1 MSLQF
6 VLGKSGSGKTHILY
20 EELIRQS
27 IAHPERQY
35 LLLVPEQFTL
45 QTQKDLVMLHPGHGI
60 MNIDILSFER
70 LAYRVFDELGVE
82 PGVILD
88 DLGKSMLLKKVA
100 AAHMRDLSVYGRH
113 VSRMGFTEQMK
124 STLSEFYQYR
134 LHPEQLDQLVES
146 AEGNPLLA
154 CKLKDITLL
163 FRAFEEAMEEGSITA
178 EELLEVLSRS
188 LSRSKLIRESTI
200 VMDGYTG
207 FTPVQYEVICGFLQ
221 YAPKVVVTVTV
232 DPKADPYRQ
241 AGSHDLFY
249 MSRNTIAK
257 LSELAVMAGT
267 GRDQDVLLDGEPVHR
282 FTDQPELAHL
292 EANLFRYPVKPYVA
306 DPARGMRD
314 CVRAGRSSGE
324 IESGNGCQDGCAGKG
339 DDSLQFFA
347 ASDKKGEMAFV
358 CREILRLVR
367 EEGYR
372 YRDVAVLTKDMAG
385 FAAEAEASFEAA
397 GIPVFMD
404 NKRSMLS
411 NPLVEWIRSCLE
423 VIRQDFSYESV
434 FRYAKCGF
442 SSVSPDELFALE
454 NYVIALGIRGASKW
468 EKKWDRTYRGE
479 EMINLE
485 RINAVRE
492 ELAAPLLALRPVL
505 KDKELTCAEKIDAL
519 AAWLTEADGAGQL
532 FQMGELMEAEGNS
545 RLAREY
551 AQIPEKI
558 SELFERIKAL
568 MGQENLTLDELIQVL
583 DTGYE
588 EIRIGTIP
596 PCIDRVTMGDL
607 ERTRL
612 NHVRAV
618 FLVGFNEGILPAAG
632 GHSGLLTEYDRELL
646 KEMGAELAPTAK
658 EQGFIEKFYLYL
670 ALTKASEKLYLCWS
684 ETGED
689 GKAARPSAYLGTLKR
704 LFPEKKIRRQE
715 RQTEAQEESCWES
728 VVNRESGLKLIAS
741 GLSESREQ
749 EVSEAWKEVYS
760 YFWGREQERS
770 EIRQMLKATFGVYR
784 EELIGK
790 AVGRLLYGQQIYGS
804 VSRLEA
810 QAACAYRQFLT
821 YGLRLSKRQEYEFA
835 AVDMGNLFHQ
845 SLEICFTKLNEA
857 GLSVAEISDEQR
869 KTLVSDSVQEVA
881 ATYGN
886 TILGSSARNRYLTSR
901 IERITDRTLWA
912 VGEQT
917 RRGEMVPTEFEMS
930 FSGREDEELRL
941 QLDDETT
948 MNLRGRIDR
957 VDTFEDDASVYVRI
971 LDYKSGMESF
981 DLNRIYHG
989 LQLQLVVYLGAVMER
1004 ERKLHPDK
1012 VIEPAGVFYFHI
1024 NDPVIDSDQAMS
1036 REAAER
1042 QILEKL
1048 KLDGLVLSEER
1059 AIRLQDKE
1067 FTGKSAVIPV
1077 TEKDGVIQLE
1087 KSRTAGRQQ
1096 FAQLTEHV
1104 KAKMLEFGK
1113 DIVDGRVPVN
1123 PYRLKGRSAC
1133 DYCEFSTVCGFDT
1146 RLPGCRYRQLKV
1158 MEDKTVWEKMVGS
1171 ADECGDEGRENA
1183 GRAEVRAEQNGGGTD
1198 GNEMDS

>member
-6 VLGKSGSGKTHILY
+6 VLGRSGSGKTHILY

-27 IAHPERQY
+27 ITHPERQY

-45 QTQKDLVMLHPGHGI
+45 ETQKDLVMLHPGHGI

-70 LAYRVFDELGVE
+70 LAYRVFDELGVD

-100 AAHMRDLSVYGRH
+100 AAHMKELSVYGGH

-134 LHPEQLDQLVES
+134 LHPEQLDQLVET
-146 AEGNPLLA
+146 AKDNPLLA
-154 CKLKDITLL
+154 CKLQDITIL
-163 FRAFEEAMEEGSITA
+163 FRAFEEAMEQGSITA

-207 FTPVQYEVICGFLQ
+207 FTPVQYEVIRGFLQ
-221 YAPKVVVTVTV
+221 YAPKVVVTVTI

-241 AGSHDLFY
+241 VGSHDLFY
-249 MSRNTIAK
+249 MSRSTIAK

-267 GRDQDVLLDGEPVHR
+267 GRDQDVLLEGEPVYR
-282 FTDQPELAHL
+282 FKSCPELAHL
-292 EANLFRYPVKPYVA
+292 EANLFRYPVRPYAVGS
-306 DPARGMRD
+306 RGE
-314 CVRAGRSSGE
+314 RAP
-324 IESGNGCQDGCAGKG
+324 
-339 DDSLQFFA
+339 LQFFS
-347 ASDKKGEMAFV
+347 ASDKKGEIAFV

-367 EEGYR
+367 DENYR
-372 YRDVAVLTKDMAG
+372 YRDIAVLTKDMAG
-385 FAAEAEASFEAA
+385 FAAEAEAAFDAA

-442 SSVSPDELFALE
+442 SSIPTDELFALE

-468 EKKWDRTYRGE
+468 SKTWDRTYRGE
-479 EMINLE
+479 EMINLD

-505 KDKELTCAEKIDAL
+505 KDKELPCEAKIDAL
-519 AAWLTEADGAGQL
+519 AAWLAEVDGAGQL
-532 FQMGELMEAEGNS
+532 QAMGARMEADGDL
-545 RLAREY
+545 RLVREY

-558 SELFERIKAL
+558 NELFERIKGL
-568 MGQENLTLDELIQVL
+568 MGQENLTLEELIQVL
-583 DTGYE
+583 DTGFE

-618 FLVGFNEGILPAAG
+618 FLVGLNEGIIPAVG
-632 GHSGLLTEYDRELL
+632 GHGGLLTEYDRECL
-646 KEMGAELAPTAK
+646 KDLGAELAPTAK

-670 ALTKASEKLYLCWS
+670 ALTKASERLYLSWS
-684 ETGED
+684 ETGDD
-689 GKAARPSAYLGTLKR
+689 GKAARPSAYVGALQR
-704 LFPEKKIRRQE
+704 LFPDLPIRREE
-715 RQTEAQEESCWES
+715 RSAGAHEADCWET
-728 VVNRESGLKLIAS
+728 VVDRQSGLKLIAS
-741 GLSESREQ
+741 GLCESREQ
-749 EVSEAWKEVYS
+749 EVSDAWKEVYG
-760 YFWGREQERS
+760 YFWENEKDRS
-770 EIRQMLKATFGVYR
+770 EIRRMLKAAFGEYR
-784 EELIGK
+784 EEQIGK
-790 AVGRLLYGQQIYGS
+790 AVSRLLYGEQIYGS
-804 VSRLEA
+804 ISRLET

-821 YGLRLSKRQEYEFA
+821 YGLHLSKRQEYEFA

-845 SLEICFTKLNEA
+845 SLEICFARLNEA

-869 KTLVSDSVQEVA
+869 KTLVSDCVQEVA

-912 VGEQT
+912 VSEQT

-930 FSGREDEELRL
+930 FSGREDEDLRL
-941 QLDDETT
+941 QLDEETT

-957 VDTFEDDASVYVRI
+957 VDVYEDDASVYVRI
-971 LDYKSGMESF
+971 LDYKSGMENF

-1024 NDPVIDSDQAMS
+1024 NDPVIDSDQALS

-1048 KLDGLVLSEER
+1048 KLDGLVLAEER

-1077 TEKDGVIQLE
+1077 SEKDGVIQLE

-1096 FAQLTEHV
+1096 FAALTEHV
-1104 KAKMLEFGK
+1104 KQKMTEFGK
-1113 DIVDGRVPVN
+1113 GIVDGKIPVN
-1123 PYRLKGRSAC
+1123 PYRLKGRCAC
-1133 DYCEFSTVCGFDT
+1133 DYCEFSSVCGFDT
-1146 RLPGCRYRQLKV
+1146 RLPGCRYRQLRV
-1158 MEDKTVWEKMVGS
+1158 MDDKAVWEKMGGDADGS
-1171 ADECGDEGRENA
+1171 EL
-1183 GRAEVRAEQNGGGTD
+1183 
-1198 GNEMDS
+1198 DS

>member
-6 VLGKSGSGKTHILY
+6 VFGKSGSGKTHILY

-70 LAYRVFDELGVE
+70 LAYRVFDELGVN

-100 AAHMRDLSVYGRH
+100 SAHMKELSVYGCH

-134 LHPEQLDQLVES
+134 LHPEQLDQLVET
-146 AEGNPLLA
+146 AKGNPLLA
-154 CKLKDITLL
+154 CKLQDIATL
-163 FRAFEEAMEEGSITA
+163 FRAFEEAMERGSITA
-178 EELLEVLSRS
+178 EQLLEVLSRN
-188 LSRSKLIRESTI
+188 LSRSELIRKSTI

-207 FTPVQYEVICGFLQ
+207 FTPVQYEVIAGCLKH
-221 YAPKVVVTVTV
+221 APKVVVTVTI
-232 DPKADPYRQ
+232 DPKAEPYRQ
-241 AGSHDLFY
+241 IGSHDLFY
-249 MSRNTIAK
+249 MSRNTIAR
-257 LSELAVMAGT
+257 LSELAIKNGI
-267 GRDQDVLLDGEPVHR
+267 GRDEDVLLDGVPVYR
-282 FTDQPELAHL
+282 FRTNPQLAHL
-292 EANLFRYPVKPYVA
+292 EENLFRYPI
-306 DPARGMRD
+306 
-314 CVRAGRSSGE
+314 RAYTPRNEGE
-324 IESGNGCQDGCAGKG
+324 NDRETGEA
-339 DDSLQFFA
+339 LQLYA
-347 ASDKKGEMAFV
+347 ASDRRGEMAFV

-367 EEGYR
+367 DEGYR
-372 YRDVAVLTKDMAG
+372 YRDIAVLTKDMAG
-385 FAAEAEASFEAA
+385 FAAEAQQAFDAA
-397 GIPVFMD
+397 GIPCFMD

-423 VIRQDFSYESV
+423 VIRQDFSYKSV

-442 SSVSPDELFALE
+442 TSVSPEELFALE

-468 EKKWDRTYRGE
+468 SKTWDRTYRGE

-492 ELAAPLLALRPVL
+492 ELAVPLLTLRPVL
-505 KDKELTCAEKIDAL
+505 KDKDLPCEEKIDAL
-519 AAWLTEADGAGQL
+519 AAWLEAADGAGQL
-532 FQMGELMEAEGNS
+532 QAMGERMAAEGDL
-545 RLAREY
+545 RLVREY

-568 MGQENLTLDELIQVL
+568 MGQENLTLEELIQVL
-583 DTGYE
+583 DTGFE

-618 FLVGFNEGILPAAG
+618 FLVGFNEGILPAVG
-632 GHSGLLTEYDRELL
+632 GHGGLLTEYDRELL
-646 KEMGAELAPTAK
+646 KDLGAELAPTAK

-670 ALTKASEKLYLCWS
+670 ALTKASDRLYLSWS
-684 ETGED
+684 ETGDD
-689 GKAARPSAYLGTLKR
+689 GKALRPSAYLGALQR
-704 LFPEKKIRRQE
+704 LFPEIQIRR
-715 RQTEAQEESCWES
+715 EESSAEVHESDCWET

-741 GLSESREQ
+741 GLCESRER
-749 EVSEAWKEVYS
+749 EVSDAWKEVYR
-760 YFWGREQERS
+760 YFWMNAEDRR
-770 EIRQMLKATFGVYR
+770 EIRRMLGVSFGGYR
-784 EELIGK
+784 EEQIGK
-790 AVGRLLYGQQIYGS
+790 AVSRLLYGDQIFGS
-804 VSRLEA
+804 VSRLET

-845 SLEICFTKLNEA
+845 SLETCFAWLNAE
-857 GLSVAEISDEQR
+857 GLSVADISDGHR
-869 KTLVSDSVQEVA
+869 KELVSACVREVA

-886 TILGSSARNRYLTSR
+886 TILGSSARNLYLTSR

-912 VGEQT
+912 IGEQT

-930 FSGREDEELRL
+930 FSGRENGELRL
-941 QLDDETT
+941 ELDDETT
-948 MNLRGRIDR
+948 MSLRGRIDR
-957 VDTFEDDASVYVRI
+957 VDVYEDDASVYVRI

-989 LQLQLVVYLGAVMER
+989 LQLQLVVYLGAVLER

-1024 NDPVIDSDQAMS
+1024 NDPVIDSDQALS
-1036 REAAER
+1036 RDAADR
-1042 QILEKL
+1042 QILEKM

-1077 TEKDGVIQLE
+1077 SEKDGVIQLE

-1096 FAQLTEHV
+1096 FAALTEHV
-1104 KAKMLEFGK
+1104 KLKMTEFGK
-1113 DIVDGRVPVN
+1113 GITDGKIPVN

-1133 DYCEFSTVCGFDT
+1133 DYCEFSSVCGFDT

-1158 MEDKTVWEKMVGS
+1158 MDDKTVWEKMVGPAGEWG
-1171 ADECGDEGRENA
+1171 ADMSSEGRNREAFASEDGA
-1183 GRAEVRAEQNGGGTD
+1183 GEGWSDGVRRKYGQGRSDRKAEWRCGRWQ
-1198 GNEMDS
+1198 